1 MTYRVLITDEYEYTD
16 VPADGFATREQA
28 EKFAKDIKGYMW
40 HPENVRLSIE
50 EVPYDWLNLQ
60 PGSAG
65 QPSQS
70 RPSAPEQK

>member
-1 MTYRVLITDEYEYTD
+1 MTYRVLITDEYGYTD

-50 EVPYDWLNLQ
+50 EVL
-60 PGSAG
+60 
-65 QPSQS
+65 
-70 RPSAPEQK
+70 